1 MLIIGLIGAF
11 VLYVAL
17 YFFYEAAGPNL
28 SAPPAPLVA
37 LRDMILAQPDS
48 MPLAILKWGLIIFAF
63 YVISDA
69 LSSFVK
75 RRRKGK

>member
-28 SAPPAPLVA
+28 DTTPPILTAIH
-37 LRDMILAQPDS
+37 DMILAQPDS
-48 MPLAILKWGLIIFAF
+48 RPLAILKWGLIIFAF
-63 YVISDA
+63 YVLSDA

>member
-28 SAPPAPLVA
+28 DTTPPL
-37 LRDMILAQPDS
+37 LTTLHDMILAQPDL

-63 YVISDA
+63 YVVGDG
-69 LSSFVK
+69 LLSFVK
-75 RRRKGK
+75 RSRKRK